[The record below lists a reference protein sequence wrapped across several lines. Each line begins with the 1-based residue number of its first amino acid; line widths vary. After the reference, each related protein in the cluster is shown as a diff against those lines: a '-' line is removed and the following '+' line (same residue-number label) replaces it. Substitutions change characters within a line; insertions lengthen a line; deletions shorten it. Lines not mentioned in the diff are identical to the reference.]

1 MEDVRDTLGLDA
13 PRHSSSA
20 DDRDEAMTASTMSD
34 IELILCSGKTLHFTA
49 VQRLLHAPGA
59 QESSSVQQS
68 VRKAALLTLYLE
80 DLDAAGAQLLLA

>member
-1 MEDVRDTLGLDA
+1 
-13 PRHSSSA
+13 
-20 DDRDEAMTASTMSD
+20 MTASTMSD

-59 QESSSVQQS
+59 HESSSVQQK
-68 VRKAALLTLYLE
+68 RRAALLTLYLE